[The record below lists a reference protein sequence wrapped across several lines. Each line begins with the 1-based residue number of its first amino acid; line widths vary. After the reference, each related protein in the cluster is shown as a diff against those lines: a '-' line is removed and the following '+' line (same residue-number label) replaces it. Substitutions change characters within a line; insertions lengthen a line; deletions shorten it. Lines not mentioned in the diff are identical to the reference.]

1 MSGRQGEL
9 PPNRAKGISRALGSS
24 RQTKAGRFGIL
35 VAAGLALSL
44 ALAACGGSSGPSTQ
58 SSSPTTA
65 PSTAVSASP
74 SDTSPAAT
82 TAAATPTPSPKPVT
96 AQTVHI
102 RLLNSDGATYGVGMP
117 IVAYFSSKITDGNA
131 FAAATV
137 VKVNG
142 AVNHGSWYFEA
153 SSINAGYPIEAH
165 YRPAPTP
172 GVANQFWPANASITM
187 NMATQG
193 VSAGAGLAFD
203 DSLTLSMATG
213 DAHISYVNCATER
226 MVVKSNGVAVRT
238 PMLTSCGAPITPTA
252 NGIKVVQQLGESA
265 PGTDKL
271 RPNGAVRMV
280 GGGGLLGN
288 YDLIVPWSVRLTNGG
303 EFVHAAAWNGR
314 NIGARS
320 TSDGCTNLNTPDAK
334 WFYNF
339 SRIGDVVIYT
349 NTGGPAMKPYDGFGE
364 WNLPT
369 SSFNN
374 SPAAA

>member
-1 MSGRQGEL
+1 MASASATTSA
-9 PPNRAKGISRALGSS
+9 P
-24 RQTKAGRFGIL
+24 
-35 VAAGLALSL
+35 
-44 ALAACGGSSGPSTQ
+44 
-58 SSSPTTA
+58 SSPK
-65 PSTAVSASP
+65 AVAK
-74 SDTSPAAT
+74 A
-82 TAAATPTPSPKPVT
+82 
-96 AQTVHI
+96 VHI

-117 IVAYFSSKITDGNA
+117 IVAYFSSKITDGKA

-142 AVNHGSWYFEA
+142 VVNHGSWYFES
-153 SSINAGYPIEAH
+153 SSINRGYPIEAH
-165 YRPAPTP
+165 YRPAPAA
-172 GVANQFWPANASITM
+172 GAANQFWPAHAAITM
-187 NMATQG
+187 AMQTQG
-193 VSAGAGLAFD
+193 KSAGAGLVFD
-203 DSLTLSMATG
+203 DSLTLSMATA

-226 MVVKSNGVAVRT
+226 MTVKSNGVAVRA
-238 PMLTSCGAPITPTA
+238 PMLTSCGAPVTPTA
-252 NGIKVVQQLGESA
+252 NGIKVVQQLGEDA
-265 PGTDKL
+265 PGSDTL
-271 RPNGAVRMV
+271 RPSGAVRMV

-334 WFYNF
+334 WFYKF

-374 SPAAA
+374 SPTAA